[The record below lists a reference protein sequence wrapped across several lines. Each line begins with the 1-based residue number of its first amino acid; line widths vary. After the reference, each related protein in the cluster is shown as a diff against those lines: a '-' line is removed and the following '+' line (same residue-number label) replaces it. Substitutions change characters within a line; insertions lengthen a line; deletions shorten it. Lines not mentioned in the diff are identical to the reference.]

1 MGTDN
6 ILGIFD
12 LRGFGVENGDLQ
24 FLKFLIDVFY
34 YYYPKRLGE
43 VLFVDAPFVFQPM
56 WQLVKPLLKQYASL
70 VSTFF
75 FFGMVLVSSVSLKLI
90 KSFYL

>member
-24 FLKFLIDVFY
+24 FLKFL
-34 YYYPKRLGE
+34 
-43 VLFVDAPFVFQPM
+43 
-56 WQLVKPLLKQYASL
+56 
-70 VSTFF
+70 
-75 FFGMVLVSSVSLKLI
+75 VSSILFFADAIIFPDCVGSCKRH
-90 KSFYL
+90 